1 MSDQEVSESP
11 EAETAS
17 IPDDL
22 VARVAAHDE
31 ELADAVDALETRSAD
46 LAAALESAE
55 AEVDDLTSRL
65 KRAHADFEN
74 YKKRVERR
82 EDELRERATEQL
94 VERLLSVRDDLQR
107 AVEEDDQSAAD
118 LREGIELTLRE
129 LDRILDAEGVEEIA
143 PDPGDEPDPH
153 RHEVMMRTEA
163 DQPAETIAEV
173 FEPGYEQGGKVLR
186 PAKVTVSD
194 GPPDETAEE

>member
-1 MSDQEVSESP
+1 MSDQGVSESTDGAGAHPAVP
-11 EAETAS
+11 E
-17 IPDDL
+17 DV
-22 VARVAAHDE
+22 VAQVAAYDE
-31 ELADAVDALETRSAD
+31 DLAEVVDALEDD
-46 LAAALESAE
+46 LAEAR

-82 EDELRERATEQL
+82 EEEIRERATEKL
-94 VERLLSVRDDLQR
+94 VERLLSVRDDLRR
-107 AVEEDDQSAAD
+107 AVEAEDQSAED

-129 LDRILDAEGVEEIA
+129 LDRVLDAEGVEEID

-153 RHEVMMRTEA
+153 RHEVMMRVEA
-163 DQPAETIAEV
+163 DHPAETIAEV

-194 GPPDETAEE
+194 GPAEGVEE